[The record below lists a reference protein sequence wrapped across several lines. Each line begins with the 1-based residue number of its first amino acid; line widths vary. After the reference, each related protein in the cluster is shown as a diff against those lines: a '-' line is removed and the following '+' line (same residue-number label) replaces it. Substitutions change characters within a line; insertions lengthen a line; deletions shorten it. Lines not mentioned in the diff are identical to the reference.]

1 MRRARRVYYDIFSGF
16 YDRFVALHSRDR
28 QGSAR
33 TFLVERVPVKR
44 GGSVLDLC
52 TGTGT
57 LLPHLQAKVGTTG
70 RVVGVDFSPGML
82 KMAQRKTLSLTN
94 VRLVQADAGNLPFAP
109 ETFDAVTCSHAFYEL
124 KGETQ
129 KRALQEIVRVLRP
142 GGAFLMME
150 HDIPSNPFVKVL
162 FYFRLTVI
170 GAGRAITF
178 LHHEQEV
185 LEGYFGSVEKVVSP
199 GGRSKIMICRK
210 AMSERITAS

>member
-82 KMAQRKTLSLTN
+82 KMAQRKTFSLTN

-185 LEGYFGSVEKVVSP
+185 LEGYFENVEKVVSP
-199 GGRSKIMICRK
+199 AGRSKIMVCRK
-210 AMSERITAS
+210 AMPERLRAS